1 MDAFTIALWV
11 LRIGFVIGLYVF
23 LAVVVRTLWRDLRTA
38 VSTSAPSVGRLIV
51 LASPLGQPAVGT
63 SIPIDAV
70 TSLGGDVNNTL
81 VVEDPEVASHHGL
94 LTFRGR
100 AWYLEDRGDGAPMR
114 VNGEAV
120 DGAATVRF
128 GDEIGIGRVRLRLE
142 RPHEA
147 AAP

>member
-1 MDAFTIALWV
+1 MDAFTLALWV
-11 LRIGFVIGLYVF
+11 LRIGFVVGLYVF

-38 VSTSAPSVGRLIV
+38 VATSAPSVGRLIV

-81 VVEDPEVASHHGL
+81 VVEDPEVASQHGL

-100 AWYLEDRGDGAPMR
+100 AWYLEDRGDGTAMR
-114 VNGEAV
+114 VNGEV
-120 DGAATVRF
+120 VEGAATVRF
-128 GDEIGIGRVRLRLE
+128 GDEIGLGRVRLRLE
-142 RPHEA
+142 RPHEP
-147 AAP
+147 APT

>member
-1 MDAFTIALWV
+1 MDAFTLALWV
-11 LRIGFVIGLYVF
+11 LRIGFVVCLYVF
-23 LAVVVRTLWRDLRTA
+23 LALVVRTLWRDLRTA

-81 VVEDPEVASHHGL
+81 VVEDPEVASQHGL

-100 AWYLEDRGDGAPMR
+100 AWYLEDRGEGARMR
-114 VNGEAV
+114 VNGEVV

-128 GDEIGIGRVRLRLE
+128 GDEIGLGRVRLRLE
-142 RPHEA
+142 RPHEP
-147 AAP
+147 APT